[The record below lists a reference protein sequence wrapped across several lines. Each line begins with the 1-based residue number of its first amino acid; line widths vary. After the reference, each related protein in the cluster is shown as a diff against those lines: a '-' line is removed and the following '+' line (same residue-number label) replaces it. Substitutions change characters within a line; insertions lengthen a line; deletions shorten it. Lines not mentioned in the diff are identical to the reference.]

1 MLDCLYHIGLD
12 LLAGINSDTAALIT
26 CVQISLAKEMP
37 KTRERKNIYTSDNRV
52 YVDALEAR
60 NHAAVHALY
69 RVNFDKVCLCLQPT
83 VIKHYASLHVPLAAS
98 FSLSFARYVC
108 DV

>member
-1 MLDCLYHIGLD
+1 VLD
-12 LLAGINSDTAALIT
+12 LCLTCA

-69 RVNFDKVCLCLQPT
+69 RVNFDKVSVMKLDS
-83 VIKHYASLHVPLAAS
+83 SL
-98 FSLSFARYVC
+98 R
-108 DV
+108 